1 MALLGTR
8 NITSGDTR
16 RYEVDYREFLTGAGA
31 TGKLKNPSVTI
42 ATSIPP
48 ATSSVVSFSLSV
60 DDTRLFFY
68 IHGGITVNETFTVNV
83 QVQDTQGET
92 VNDTI
97 GYTVVAP

>member
-16 RYEVDYREFLTGAGA
+16 RYEVNYSQFLTGAGA

-42 ATSIPP
+42 AASTPPVTS
-48 ATSSVVSFSLSV
+48 TVGSVSLSV

-68 IHGGITVNETFTVNV
+68 ITGGSAINEQFTIDI
-83 QVQDTQGET
+83 QIQDTQGET

-97 GYTVVAP
+97 GFTVVSP